1 MKYVVDIL
9 LAAIALWSAHLA
21 GVHYALSREDP
32 KHKRKGILRTIV
44 AVVAMGA
51 LIVGQLARS

>member
-9 LAAIALWSAHLA
+9 LAAFALWSAHLA

-32 KHKRKGILRTIV
+32 KHTRQGILRTIL
-44 AVVAMGA
+44 ALVAMGA
-51 LIVGQLARS
+51 LIVGQVARS